1 MLSASSSP
9 VARRCPP
16 ANQTGYWAR
25 AADSC
30 ECSQGSWLTFS
41 SLEIDVAAHGDG
53 SVGWKAEVGRRV
65 CRVVR
70 EGEEQRLAPAGQPGR
85 LGLADGATGQEVRR
99 VVDLD
104 DSAFEHP
111 GGAGVTQRGR
121 QVGCVGESETHGQV
135 LDAVVVVAQVIDGP
149 PVRGRDVWDV
159 GGARG
164 DDD

>member
-1 MLSASSSP
+1 MLSRPSSP
-9 VARRCPP
+9 VARRLPP

-30 ECSQGSWLTFS
+30 ACSQGSRLTFS

-53 SVGWKAEVGRRV
+53 SVAREAEVGCRV

-85 LGLADGATGQEVRR
+85 LGLADGPAGEEVRR

-104 DSAFEHP
+104 DSAFDRP
-111 GGAGVTQRGR
+111 GGAGFTQRGR

-135 LDAVVVVAQVIDGP
+135 LDAVVVVAEVIDAQP
-149 PVRGRDVWDV
+149 LRGCDV
-159 GGARG
+159 G
-164 DDD
+164 